1 MKISGVDFP
10 IELLK
15 SLRDGELVVFAGA
28 GVSVGPPACLPIFSG
43 LAEEIARGTGEVR
56 GKDEPEDRFLG
67 RLQAKGVHVHDIA
80 AQVLSARGDEPPG
93 PTDLHFN
100 ILRLYSKPDLLRVV
114 TTNFDLLFEQAASD
128 VFETNPTLY
137 SAPVLPPGGDFEGIV
152 HVHGD
157 INRPTNAILT
167 DADFGRAYLTEGWAR
182 RFLATLFSSFPVLF
196 IGYSHRDVVMNY
208 LARALTVSET
218 KRYALVSSD
227 EDETTI
233 RDWQLRG
240 IQRIEYP
247 KSPDD
252 NYRGLYEGVSGLA
265 EFVRRDSNDWKSQ
278 ITIIAEQSPS
288 DDEEQ
293 MDLIDYAFSDAEL
306 TRYFIS
312 ADTPPEWIGWLG
324 ERDDI
329 DGLFTTDRNYTLNKR
344 DEHLSRWLAQ
354 KFARDHADQLF
365 YLIDQRGM
373 RLHPDFWWKLGRAI
387 GEKTDMP
394 IDSKTLSRWVS
405 LFLATPPSLSDE
417 HIFGW
422 LEWEKLGERC
432 MEVGLVDN
440 CIDIF
445 ELMAG
450 GRLELNRPFAYL
462 AGESYKPEIG
472 AEFQPVCDH
481 ATINELWDK
490 ALKPNLGDVAEPLLA
505 RIVESLERRHR
516 VLHSWQEATR
526 THDPLELFH
535 RSSITREENNL
546 PPEPID
552 VLIDAAR
559 DCLEHLFE
567 HCIELA
573 AFWCERL
580 IRADSPFLRKLAVHA
595 LHVRNDMSETEK
607 IEWLLSRHDILDIP
621 TENGTLQVLKA
632 AYPHATP
639 QQREVIIETVL
650 AFRWPDEA
658 DEEGEDKAAYKHFHW
673 FYRLHQIDPDCTL
686 TKQELDR
693 VWSDYPY
700 YRPREEPETVTVRE
714 DDWTG
719 NESPWSVEELL
730 ARPAGEWTD
739 KLLFFQPNDPLGPNR
754 EGLQIA
760 VEEAAK
766 QDFDWSLQLADTLAV
781 AGNWQTDLWSPLLR
795 SWCGEHVQ
803 VQNGRVLGYLKS
815 SDLHVQHGRLVVEAL
830 IAVLSN
836 ASVPN
841 ARALLPE
848 ANQIAKDL
856 GQHRDQVN
864 LEPTMDDWLSQAINS
879 VEGKLAQYWVVSL
892 DVWRKQREPAPER
905 MSREYRSVFA
915 GIINDTTLAGMLGKA
930 VLARCSAFLLEA
942 DESWTTNNLLPL
954 FGNADD
960 MYVYQAVWDGF
971 LSGQKTLHLAVLL
984 QDSFFE
990 AISRLNTYLAG
1001 GRRRGNFVRDFTL
1014 MLEYVVSDPI
1024 GILND
1029 WIPKF
1034 FANTGDEDRARF
1046 GQNMSSR
1053 IKRMEDAQQRALWDG
1068 WLGRYIGN
1076 RLQGVPAPLSS
1087 GEVGAIL
1094 GWLPHFTSLFPDA
1107 VELAVRMPPLQLDHS
1122 DALYR
1127 IRQGTLWESYPASV
1141 AELLIY
1147 LDKCTLSP
1155 WVWHDEGKELI
1166 VKLLKSSL
1174 DDNAKRDLL
1183 EISARRGLNL

>member
-67 RLQAKGVHVHDIA
+67 RLQDKGVHVHDIA
-80 AQVLSARGDEPPG
+80 AQVLSKRGDDPPG

-417 HIFGW
+417 HIFG
-422 LEWEKLGERC
+422 
-432 MEVGLVDN
+432 
-440 CIDIF
+440 
-445 ELMAG
+445 MAG
-450 GRLELNRPFAYL
+450 MG
-462 AGESYKPEIG
+462 K
-472 AEFQPVCDH
+472 
-481 ATINELWDK
+481 
-490 ALKPNLGDVAEPLLA
+490 
-505 RIVESLERRHR
+505 
-516 VLHSWQEATR
+516 
-526 THDPLELFH
+526 
-535 RSSITREENNL
+535 
-546 PPEPID
+546 
-552 VLIDAAR
+552 
-559 DCLEHLFE
+559 
-567 HCIELA
+567 
-573 AFWCERL
+573 
-580 IRADSPFLRKLAVHA
+580 
-595 LHVRNDMSETEK
+595 
-607 IEWLLSRHDILDIP
+607 
-621 TENGTLQVLKA
+621 
-632 AYPHATP
+632 
-639 QQREVIIETVL
+639 
-650 AFRWPDEA
+650 
-658 DEEGEDKAAYKHFHW
+658 
-673 FYRLHQIDPDCTL
+673 
-686 TKQELDR
+686 
-693 VWSDYPY
+693 
-700 YRPREEPETVTVRE
+700 
-714 DDWTG
+714 TG
-719 NESPWSVEELL
+719 
-730 ARPAGEWTD
+730 
-739 KLLFFQPNDPLGPNR
+739 
-754 EGLQIA
+754 
-760 VEEAAK
+760 
-766 QDFDWSLQLADTLAV
+766 
-781 AGNWQTDLWSPLLR
+781 
-795 SWCGEHVQ
+795 
-803 VQNGRVLGYLKS
+803 
-815 SDLHVQHGRLVVEAL
+815 
-830 IAVLSN
+830 
-836 ASVPN
+836 
-841 ARALLPE
+841 
-848 ANQIAKDL
+848 
-856 GQHRDQVN
+856 
-864 LEPTMDDWLSQAINS
+864 
-879 VEGKLAQYWVVSL
+879 
-892 DVWRKQREPAPER
+892 
-905 MSREYRSVFA
+905 
-915 GIINDTTLAGMLGKA
+915 
-930 VLARCSAFLLEA
+930 
-942 DESWTTNNLLPL
+942 
-954 FGNADD
+954 
-960 MYVYQAVWDGF
+960 
-971 LSGQKTLHLAVLL
+971 
-984 QDSFFE
+984 
-990 AISRLNTYLAG
+990 
-1001 GRRRGNFVRDFTL
+1001 
-1014 MLEYVVSDPI
+1014 
-1024 GILND
+1024 
-1029 WIPKF
+1029 
-1034 FANTGDEDRARF
+1034 
-1046 GQNMSSR
+1046 
-1053 IKRMEDAQQRALWDG
+1053 
-1068 WLGRYIGN
+1068 
-1076 RLQGVPAPLSS
+1076 
-1087 GEVGAIL
+1087 
-1094 GWLPHFTSLFPDA
+1094 
-1107 VELAVRMPPLQLDHS
+1107 
-1122 DALYR
+1122 
-1127 IRQGTLWESYPASV
+1127 
-1141 AELLIY
+1141 
-1147 LDKCTLSP
+1147 
-1155 WVWHDEGKELI
+1155 
-1166 VKLLKSSL
+1166 
-1174 DDNAKRDLL
+1174 
-1183 EISARRGLNL
+1183 